1 VQLYDL
7 DTAGLARV
15 GEAAFLTLQTSPGN
29 HQAWVAVSDL
39 ADAEAAKDFARR
51 LREGAGNGKVGPFSW
66 RSSGTTLAPSWCLEV
81 PGVPG
86 DNKGLENIG
95 IPQKSK
101 GIA

>member
-1 VQLYDL
+1 VQLDDL

-39 ADAEAAKDFARR
+39 ADAEGAKDFAGR

-66 RSSGTTLAPSWCLEV
+66 VHPALQLPWHLHGVLKCLEFRV
-81 PGVPG
+81 TIRGWKHWNPP
-86 DNKGLENIG
+86 K
-95 IPQKSK
+95 K
-101 GIA
+101 